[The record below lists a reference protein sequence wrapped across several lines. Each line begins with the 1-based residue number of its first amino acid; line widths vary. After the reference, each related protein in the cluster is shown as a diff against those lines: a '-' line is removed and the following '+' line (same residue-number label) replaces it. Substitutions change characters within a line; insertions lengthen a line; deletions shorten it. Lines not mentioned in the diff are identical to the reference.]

1 MKTETYLN
9 ACVKLNRKEWTQRS
23 YRQYQAFRARIL
35 RMDAEKDAEI
45 DGLFKFYLQ
54 AINLYPNLENLRE
67 AKDD

>member
-45 DGLFKFYLQ
+45 ES
-54 AINLYPNLENLRE
+54 LENELVGWHE
-67 AKDD
+67 HCYGDENED